1 MRSFRPVGSSDNC
14 CRACKRAHPV
24 CAPKS
29 GRGDKALCFLVTSSE
44 GCRGTPGRRRCRTD
58 VTPITN
64 TPMAP
69 FCKRN
74 FSSLNR
80 IDDKK
85 FFKLLKQ
92 CHGISCS
99 FVGTNKKSPH
109 LFLVQSIL
117 YNCSFNW
124 ERKNVRQFWRND
136 RF

>member
-1 MRSFRPVGSSDNC
+1 MRSFRPVGSSGNC

-29 GRGDKALCFLVTSSE
+29 GRGDKVLCFLVTSSE

-58 VTPITN
+58 VTAITT

-74 FSSLNR
+74 FSSLNRR

-99 FVGTNKKSPH
+99 AASSELTKVPT
-109 LFLVQSIL
+109 SIFGPVYSL
-117 YNCSFNW
+117 
-124 ERKNVRQFWRND
+124 QL
-136 RF
+136 